1 MSNYLKEAFKAL
13 DLLDSENDL
22 ILEGRSFSLDN
33 TGIEDFMNYMNLDDI
48 VVADIDVVDPQA
60 ETEEDLKATYVGD
73 TILEC
78 VACHSLS
85 YCNPTEV
92 EIDEEAGVANM
103 FIECPVCLS
112 NEGYKIVG
120 TVAPYEDIDVST
132 TGEAEDVKVEIDG
145 SSATDVEVTETKVEE
160 GKEATNSV
168 DVGKTLRKSFGG
180 RFTESCNN
188 KTKGRRY
195 HISRNE
201 DEEALEVSQK
211 HPVDVTKSEAGKLKE
226 SSEGEKAKAF
236 FANKKRHLG
245 TNGKE
250 EAIEDSQK
258 FPVEGTKQEDPKAR
272 YKKHLGTNKKGE
284 DIEACQKHPVDV
296 KKSEAGR
303 LKEYYDDEAPL
314 GRDRPYHNNGNQG
327 DWSHLNNKA
336 PQWWKDQGGTDAS
349 WASRISRKGRHNEET
364 GRYEYYGEST
374 KSQSKRWHL
383 VEADGEEA
391 EVTTDTQSE
400 VTTDTKNNNT
410 DAAFTALVD
419 KLQAIDDYASF
430 VAALKNLNA
439 DQKKLFMD
447 NFGKIDHD
455 KIKPQVNDTSIAVTE
470 LIPTQSEIDWKKSLD
485 GIFEFGCAG
494 AFASPAVA
502 GSPVLVYN
510 NKYIIDGHHRW
521 SQIYTCN
528 PNAKCSVTNY
538 TYNSKDPDDVLRDFQ
553 GAVLASTGDVGEGKA
568 GVNVWGA
575 SAEQMKKHVLDNIP
589 DNVVAELG
597 KYTNGAVK
605 DKETAANY
613 LIGNLAKLAT
623 NNQPYG
629 GEAAPK
635 RTDMP
640 QTKDATKTLVK
651 SQGLTKMSEAVV
663 KKAKKRHI
671 SKNEDDEALEASQKN
686 PVDVTKTKAGK
697 LSESRKEQ
705 IKARLK
711 KRHTGNNENEENLED
726 SQRYPV
732 ESPQAAQT
740 GLKEAMEDISITTDG
755 EVIKIKSTPRAD
767 KEMIV
772 PPQEEPKKQEVEEET
787 PAVSEEGET
796 AEIEVEEIDDD
807 AFSAL
812 GEAFLKKTYRNVDSF
827 KTSSAK
833 KADNALVLEGII
845 TFKSGKKAKTRFMF
859 EAATTTRKG
868 NVRFVGL
875 NEHIAKKKGSFKL
888 DASIKDGKLVCE
900 SLNYNYTGKDARTG
914 KSQRLYGT
922 LRNK

>member
-48 VVADIDVVDPQA
+48 TVADIDVVDPSA

-78 VACHSLS
+78 VACHNLS

-103 FIECPVCLS
+103 FVECPVCLS

-120 TVAPYEDIDVST
+120 TVAPYEDVDVST

-145 SSATDVEVTETKVEE
+145 SSAADIEVTETKVEK

-180 RFTESCNN
+180 RFTEGHNN
-188 KTKGRRY
+188 KAKGRRY
-195 HISRNE
+195 HISRN
-201 DEEALEVSQK
+201 DNEEALEVSQK

-226 SSEGEKAKAF
+226 SSDSKKAKAF
-236 FANKKRHLG
+236 LANKKRHLG

-284 DIEACQKHPVDV
+284 DIEACQKNPVDV
-296 KKSEAGR
+296 TKSEAGR
-303 LKEYYDDEAPL
+303 LSEDRKERLEKAKAKRHHISKNDNEEALEVSQKSPV
-314 GRDRPYHNNGNQG
+314 NVT
-327 DWSHLNNKA
+327 KA
-336 PQWWKDQGGTDAS
+336 PA
-349 WASRISRKGRHNEET
+349 
-364 GRYEYYGEST
+364 GE
-374 KSQSKRWHL
+374 
-383 VEADGEEA
+383 
-391 EVTTDTQSE
+391 
-400 VTTDTKNNNT
+400 
-410 DAAFTALVD
+410 
-419 KLQAIDDYASF
+419 
-430 VAALKNLNA
+430 LK
-439 DQKKLFMD
+439 
-447 NFGKIDHD
+447 
-455 KIKPQVNDTSIAVTE
+455 E
-470 LIPTQSEIDWKKSLD
+470 
-485 GIFEFGCAG
+485 
-494 AFASPAVA
+494 
-502 GSPVLVYN
+502 
-510 NKYIIDGHHRW
+510 
-521 SQIYTCN
+521 
-528 PNAKCSVTNY
+528 
-538 TYNSKDPDDVLRDFQ
+538 
-553 GAVLASTGDVGEGKA
+553 
-568 GVNVWGA
+568 
-575 SAEQMKKHVLDNIP
+575 
-589 DNVVAELG
+589 
-597 KYTNGAVK
+597 
-605 DKETAANY
+605 
-613 LIGNLAKLAT
+613 
-623 NNQPYG
+623 
-629 GEAAPK
+629 
-635 RTDMP
+635 
-640 QTKDATKTLVK
+640 
-651 SQGLTKMSEAVV
+651 
-663 KKAKKRHI
+663 AKKRHHI
-671 SKNEDDEALEASQKN
+671 SNKEEEEALEASQKN

-697 LSESRKEQ
+697 LSESKKEQ

-740 GLKEAMEDISITTDG
+740 GLKEAKVKVEKNLNEGIFKSSLMFTVDLKADDLLNNITDTLAKRLSGEVTSSSRSRARIAIKKDVQSYKTTKQLEDYVKRVLNSITLVVKEYNRKAKQQNAEKIDGIDIEIQLSVDASLFKRGKASGAQQMKLYSCYLGTQTLGVQDRYGNKGTAYNSIKPQDEDSRIDEVSSKLKGIFESLTEGMEDISITTDG

-787 PAVSEEGET
+787 PVVSEEGET
-796 AEIEVEEIDDD
+796 AEIEVEEIDEETFDT
-807 AFSAL
+807 L
-812 GEAFLKKTYRNVDSF
+812 GESFLKKTYRNIDSF

-922 LRNK
+922 LRNR